1 MSNKKG
7 FSFLNVEKVFS
18 AESKKINKKV
28 NLYSRGAICLLMIN
42 R

>member
-18 AESKKINKKV
+18 AESKKINKKAIYKV
-28 NLYSRGAICLLMIN
+28 EELYVS
-42 R
+42 